1 MTKTTSLKRRKIEI
15 FGKGL
20 AHGFGPKLAIFSSF
34 FFKQYNPGK
43 CVLRYSI
50 SKKRLFRL
58 QKQEVQKVEELRFL
72 QRG

>member
-15 FGKGL
+15 FGRGL
-20 AHGFGPKLAIFSSF
+20 AHGFDLSF
-34 FFKQYNPGK
+34 FKHYNPGK

-58 QKQEVQKVEELRFL
+58 QKQEVQKVEEFRVL